1 MIRCL
6 SQEFPANELWSRS
19 LLPLISKSLF
29 WRRKKRPLRPAMF
42 AISFSVTWRRRI
54 FPFILSGVSL
64 ITEDDHKLCGG
75 IQRGACAPLCVVAGV
90 GFIREGPHRKGPS
103 LVRLFGH
110 FLSVQK
116 VTRGVG
122 PGRPHEKRYGAGGP
136 ERLRAE
142 SQRFG
147 GKMLRSHPPGDG
159 RISPASARCA
169 GPAPSERS
177 PRKIKSG
184 RAHARPQKRFT

>member
-64 ITEDDHKLCGG
+64 ITEGDHKLCGG

-90 GFIREGPHRKGPS
+90 GSTREGPHRKGPS

-136 ERLRAE
+136 ESHRIEWQL
-142 SQRFG
+142 FG
-147 GKMLRSHPPGDG
+147 KRNVSPP
-159 RISPASARCA
+159 PARRWANLSASVLCA

>member
-1 MIRCL
+1 MPVSRISRKRVVVTL
-6 SQEFPANELWSRS
+6 PASAYQQIAVLA
-19 LLPLISKSLF
+19 K
-29 WRRKKRPLRPAMF
+29 KKRPLRPAML

-64 ITEDDHKLCGG
+64 ITEGDHKLCGG

-110 FLSVQK
+110 FLSAQK

-122 PGRPHEKRYGAGGP
+122 PGRPHEKRSRGGAP
-136 ERLRAE
+136 ESHRIEWQL
-142 SQRFG
+142 FG
-147 GKMLRSHPPGDG
+147 KRDVSPP
-159 RISPASARCA
+159 PARRWANQPCIGQMRWPSA
-169 GPAPSERS
+169 
-177 PRKIKSG
+177 I
-184 RAHARPQKRFT
+184 